1 MGFLDQFGKTAG
13 QIVDRARFEAEK
25 FQKTSRIQ
33 GELSD
38 IKHQLDQTLIELGQ
52 RTHDLYHAGQIQAPS
67 MADLVRRIDQLRG
80 EVIGKE
86 DELQQAQAEAYA
98 EPEPPPPGEAA
109 PPAPGEA
116 APPPPGEAAP
126 PPPTGGSDPNAMP
139 PNFKGQDAPPPA
151 PVAPTPQPEQPDTR
165 TCPACSFQMP
175 VKAVYCPNCG
185 FRVGSSPAPP
195 PDITP

>member
-1 MGFLDQFGKTAG
+1 MGFLDQFGKAAG
-13 QIVDRARFEAEK
+13 QVVDRARFEAEK

-38 IKHQLDQTLIELGQ
+38 IKQQLDQVLIELGQ
-52 RTHDLYHAGQIQAPS
+52 RTHDLYHAGQMQS
-67 MADLVRRIDQLRG
+67 TSVADLVQQVDRLRG

-86 DELQQAQAEAYA
+86 DELRQAQAETYV
-98 EPEPPPPGEAA
+98 EPTPPPPGETPPPSGAEEANTA
-109 PPAPGEA
+109 PP
-116 APPPPGEAAP
+116 
-126 PPPTGGSDPNAMP
+126 T
-139 PNFKGQDAPPPA
+139 FKGQYEPPPSA
-151 PVAPTPQPEQPDTR
+151 PAAPAVQPAPEQPDTR

-175 VKAVYCPNCG
+175 AKAVYCPNCG

>member
-1 MGFLDQFGKTAG
+1 MGFLDQFGKAAG
-13 QIVDRARFEAEK
+13 QVVDRARFEAEK

-38 IKHQLDQTLIELGQ
+38 IKQQHDQVLIELGQ
-52 RTHDLYHAGQIQAPS
+52 RTRDLYHAGQIPLGSVAE
-67 MADLVRRIDQLRG
+67 LVQQVDRLHG

-86 DELQQAQAEAYA
+86 DELRQAQAEAYV
-98 EPEPPPPGEAA
+98 EPTPPPPGEATPPSGGAEEPSTA
-109 PPAPGEA
+109 PP
-116 APPPPGEAAP
+116 
-126 PPPTGGSDPNAMP
+126 T
-139 PNFKGQDAPPPA
+139 FKGQYETPPSAPAAPA
-151 PVAPTPQPEQPDTR
+151 AQPEPEQPDTR

-175 VKAVYCPNCG
+175 AKAVYCPNCG